1 MIKRK
6 KIKTDN
12 EYLILSHMI
21 MNKDIL
27 SCSFNRY
34 KSKELKTKHFSEMY
48 RYIFRWLIRYYAQY
62 HNAPKK
68 TISEIFKRKSKKLS
82 PDVKEMISEYLIR
95 LSDEYEKFQDK
106 GIDPVFIQEEII
118 PDFIREKEILIKID
132 NAQNQLEAGEYEEAE
147 NIISSYQKINR
158 EETDKNLGTITP
170 YSNEDILIGMGS
182 KEANTELYRFDGD
195 LNYLIGPLCKSWLVA
210 VTGIEKSGKSY
221 ILQEIAYN
229 AALFQKRKVL
239 TINLELGANLVRN
252 RMWRRLTHTSNEKEI
267 LISSVLD
274 CDNNQKGCCQVREK
288 QLNRKPLFRS
298 NGEIV
303 SFSKRT
309 NWKICNRCINSYSRK
324 KTRTRQFIPVP
335 WFEQNVTEK
344 ISQKIIEEAVKK
356 NRFRMLSNLR
366 VKCFPRYS
374 INFDES
380 YDYILRYI
388 DKTKWVPEIIIFD
401 YLDILAPEGKL
412 ETRHDIDMKWKKASK
427 LAGELNCLVI
437 TADQATKA
445 SRTQYALDQMSTS
458 ESKTK
463 DSHLDIR
470 IALNQTDDEK
480 ELDIA
485 RISVLFHRHAKFN
498 IKSEILLTQR
508 LATAE
513 PIRDNSYLYGRGN
526 KYSVIQ

>member
-1 MIKRK
+1 MIRRK
-6 KIKTDN
+6 KIKADN
-12 EYLILSHMI
+12 EYLILSHMV
-21 MNKDIL
+21 MNKNVL
-27 SCSFNRY
+27 SCAFSRY
-34 KSKELKTKHFSEMY
+34 KAKELKTKHFSEMY
-48 RYIFRWLIRYYAQY
+48 RYVFRWLIRFYAQY

-82 PDVKEMISEYLIR
+82 PGIKEMVSEYLIR
-95 LSDEYEKFQDK
+95 LSEEYENFQDK
-106 GIDPVFIQEEII
+106 GIDPVFIQEEVI
-118 PDFIREKEILIKID
+118 PDFIREKEILIKIE
-132 NAQNQLEAGEYEEAE
+132 NAQNQLDAGEYQEAE
-147 NIISSYQKINR
+147 EIISSYRKINK
-158 EETDKNLGTITP
+158 EETDKNLGTIIP
-170 YSNEDILIGMGS
+170 YTNKDILIGMESQGVN
-182 KEANTELYRFDGD
+182 EELYQFDGH

-210 VTGIEKSGKSY
+210 ITGIEKSGKSY

-252 RMWRRLTHTSNEKEI
+252 RMWRRLTQTSNEKET

-274 CDNNQKGCCQVREK
+274 CDNNQKGCCQVRKK
-288 QLNRKPLFRS
+288 QLNKKPLFRS
-298 NGEIV
+298 TGEIV

-309 NWKICNRCINSYSRK
+309 DWKICNKCVGLSSKGKARMK
-324 KTRTRQFIPVP
+324 QFIPAP
-335 WFEQNVTEK
+335 WFERER
-344 ISQKIIEEAVKK
+344 IQKITQENIEEAIGK
-356 NRFRMLSNLR
+356 NKFNNLSNLR

-388 DKTKWVPEIIIFD
+388 DKTHWVPEIIIFD
-401 YLDILAPEGKL
+401 YLDILAPEGNL

-427 LAGELNCLVI
+427 LAGELKCLVI

-463 DSHLDIR
+463 DSHLDVR

-498 IKSEILLTQR
+498 VKSEVLLTQR

-526 KYSVIQ
+526 KYSVMP